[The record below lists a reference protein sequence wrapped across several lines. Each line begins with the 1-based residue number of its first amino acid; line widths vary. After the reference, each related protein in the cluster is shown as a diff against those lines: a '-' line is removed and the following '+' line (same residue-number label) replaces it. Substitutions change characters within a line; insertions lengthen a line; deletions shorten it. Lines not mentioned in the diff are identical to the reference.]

1 MPHMPSRNTFPDLD
15 AVKRERGRLMAERDR
30 YGAALHGH
38 WQQARTTAF
47 RRKVIGSAITDIL
60 RSVKPLG
67 HLLDAFGPGT
77 NVAGTLL
84 GLALGSRVRGAF
96 GKTVLG
102 GIGAMLP
109 TLFQGFRKSEGGGRV
124 LSELGRSWQRIKER
138 AAERRSARQE

>member
-30 YGAALHGH
+30 HGAALNGH

-77 NVAGTLL
+77 TVAGTLL
-84 GLALGSRVRGAF
+84 GGLGA
-96 GKTVLG
+96 VL
-102 GIGAMLP
+102 P
-109 TLFQGFRKSEGGGRV
+109 SLFQNFRKSEGGDHL
-124 LSELGRSWQRIKER
+124 LSELGRSWQRIKSRFRER
-138 AAERRSARQE
+138 SGTFRS